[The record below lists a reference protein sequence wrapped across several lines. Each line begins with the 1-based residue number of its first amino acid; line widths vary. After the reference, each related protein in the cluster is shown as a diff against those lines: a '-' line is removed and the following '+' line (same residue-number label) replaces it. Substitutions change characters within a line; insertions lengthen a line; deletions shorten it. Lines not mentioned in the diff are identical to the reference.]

1 MTRQSSQCC
10 VEVEDTATVHLVN
23 GPAHTDDRDSAAPV
37 LPVQL
42 VYAKGRK
49 VKDTYVEQTYERRET
64 RATDGIMR
72 SRLSMARQ

>member
-23 GPAHTDDRDSAAPV
+23 GPANTDDRDSAAPV

-49 VKDTYVEQTYERRET
+49 VS
-64 RATDGIMR
+64 A
-72 SRLSMARQ
+72 RLVRKNCEIWLL